1 MVASL
6 DHRGPDDKGCA
17 QFTAMSGQSIG
28 IGSTRLAIIDVSQ
41 AGHQPMDGPTGTTHL
56 VYNGEIYNYREL
68 RAELSEDGT
77 PWRSQTDS
85 EVILRAYA
93 RWGVAFLPRLRGMFA
108 FGIWDSKR
116 EQLLVARDPFGIK
129 PLYYYSCGGTF
140 AFASEVRALLESGLV
155 PRKLSPQGLTSYL
168 QFGSVAGPLTVVDGV
183 RSLPPGHC
191 LTVKPD
197 GDHLR
202 FEEKSYVEDLFNQ
215 SKAGQVSD
223 REEAVATLRSK
234 LEESIRLHLVSDVSL
249 AAFLSGGIDSS
260 AIVGL
265 MSRVTS
271 DRPRTFTVVFDEKEF
286 SEQSYARIVARRFGT
301 EHQEVP
307 VAEGQ
312 LLAMLPDALAAM
324 DQPTMDGI
332 NTYVI
337 SKAVKEAGI
346 TVALSGLGGDELFA
360 GYPSFRRARRL
371 RKLAAIPAPVRT
383 AVARTGNAVMG
394 GSVQRRKA
402 WDLLAGGGTPYSAY
416 SASRRVFGDSEISG
430 LLCENGVNP
439 LLEAIDRDGIDSQSF
454 DAINAVSLFELQGYM
469 ANTLLRDTD
478 QMSMAHSLEAR
489 VPFVDI
495 DIVSFVLGLPG
506 EWKIDGPRPKPLLLD
521 ALGDLLPEEIWRRPK
536 MGFTFPF
543 DRWMRSALKPEIDKT
558 FDQPGKLEEAGVA
571 GSFARDIWNRFLNN
585 PSKERWSRPWSL
597 HVLKRWCEIN
607 GVRL

>member
-1 MVASL
+1 M
-6 DHRGPDDKGCA
+6 
-17 QFTAMSGQSIG
+17 
-28 IGSTRLAIIDVSQ
+28 
-41 AGHQPMDGPTGTTHL
+41 
-56 VYNGEIYNYREL
+56 
-68 RAELSEDGT
+68 
-77 PWRSQTDS
+77 
-85 EVILRAYA
+85 
-93 RWGVAFLPRLRGMFA
+93 
-108 FGIWDSKR
+108 
-116 EQLLVARDPFGIK
+116 
-129 PLYYYSCGGTF
+129 
-140 AFASEVRALLESGLV
+140 
-155 PRKLSPQGLTSYL
+155 
-168 QFGSVAGPLTVVDGV
+168 VDGV
-183 RSLPPGHC
+183 RSLPPGHY
-191 LTVKPD
+191 LAVRVE
-197 GDHLR
+197 GDHLQ
-202 FEEKSYVEDLFNQ
+202 FEEKSYVENLFNQ
-215 SKAGQVSD
+215 TEAGRISD
-223 REEAVATLRSK
+223 RDEAVATLRSK
-234 LEESIRLHLVSDVSL
+234 LEESIRLHLVSDVPL

-286 SEQSYARIVARRFGT
+286 SEQSYARLVARRFGT
-301 EHQEVP
+301 EHHEVP
-307 VAEGQ
+307 VSEKQ

-337 SKAVKEAGI
+337 SKAVKEAGVA
-346 TVALSGLGGDELFA
+346 VALSGLGGDELFA

-371 RKLAAIPAPVRT
+371 RGLAAIPAPLRT
-383 AVARTGNAVMG
+383 AAARTGNAVMG

-402 WDLLAGGGTPYSAY
+402 WDLLAGGATPYSAY
-416 SASRRVFGDSEISG
+416 SVSRRLFGDSEISG
-430 LLCENGVNP
+430 LLRNGVHP
-439 LLEAIDRDGIDSQSF
+439 LEEPLDADGSNSQAL
-454 DAINAVSLFELQGYM
+454 DAINAVSLFEMQGYM

-506 EWKIDGPRPKPLLLD
+506 EWKMDGPRPKPLLLD
-521 ALGDLLPEEIWRRPK
+521 ALGDLLPEEIWKRPK

-543 DRWMRSALKPEIDKT
+543 DRWIRSALKPEIDNT